1 MTKLYREGKARAIGV
16 SNFLAHHLEPL
27 LQEEVAPMVNQ
38 IECNPGWQQR
48 ELVAFCHAHGIVVE
62 AWSPLGQGRV
72 LGHPL
77 LAQLGEKYGK
87 SPAQICLRWCLE
99 MDVLPLPK
107 SNTPRRIQENLAIFD
122 FTLSPADLTQLAAL
136 PPFGTSGHD
145 PDHITF

>member
-1 MTKLYREGKARAIGV
+1 
-16 SNFLAHHLEPL
+16 
-27 LQEEVAPMVNQ
+27 MVNQ

-48 ELVAFCHAHGIVVE
+48 ELIAYCHAHNILVE

-77 LAQLGEKYGK
+77 LARLGEKYHR

-99 MDVLPLPK
+99 AGVLPLPK

-122 FTLSPADLTQLAAL
+122 FSLSPADLGQLAAL
-136 PPFGTSGHD
+136 EPFGTSGHD
-145 PDHITF
+145 PDHIDF